1 MLFNSYLF
9 ILLFLP
15 ATLFI
20 FHTLRNSGQHRMAT
34 AALAFASL
42 IFYGWWSVQALLLL
56 LILMAANYTM
66 VWCLLRNAAGAA
78 RLRVALLGKGGTGH
92 LLVLRFFKYN
102 HLFFEKWSP
111 LFWAPVEFL
120 EGGA

>member
-9 ILLFLP
+9 ILVFLP

-56 LILMAANYTM
+56 LILMAANYTV
-66 VWCLLRNAAGAA
+66 VWCLLRSPAGAA
-78 RLRVALLGKGGTGH
+78 RLRLALAVTGIAAISS
-92 LLVLRFFKYN
+92 LSVISN
-102 HLFFEKWSP
+102 TPTS
-111 LFWAPVEFL
+111 FWKTGPPC
-120 EGGA
+120 